1 MDSLLSRVFQYL
13 LVSGPLSFDA
23 VYIFIYKISLLINGK
38 LVVLLISK
46 ILKTIKLL
54 RSVNTMFK
62 DNNKTGIIIKGPEK
76 RNDIV
81 QPFITNYLE
90 QFEEGTGS
98 FHYDEKKQTITMSG
112 KQNGYHVTLTAEK
125 GLGETTTQT
134 RYPVLDRKSEYKD
147 EVLRLYNEKGLKQKD
162 IASILNISQSLVSK
176 LIRNNI

>member
-1 MDSLLSRVFQYL
+1 MSKDKNEMK
-13 LVSGPLSFDA
+13 
-23 VYIFIYKISLLINGK
+23 FI
-38 LVVLLISK
+38 V
-46 ILKTIKLL
+46 
-54 RSVNTMFK
+54 R
-62 DNNKTGIIIKGPEK
+62 GPEK

-81 QPFITNYLE
+81 QPFITNYLD

-147 EVLRLYNEKGLKQKD
+147 EVLRLSNEKGLKQKE
-162 IASILNISQSLVSK
+162 IAAILNISQSTVSK
-176 LIRNNI
+176 LIKSNN